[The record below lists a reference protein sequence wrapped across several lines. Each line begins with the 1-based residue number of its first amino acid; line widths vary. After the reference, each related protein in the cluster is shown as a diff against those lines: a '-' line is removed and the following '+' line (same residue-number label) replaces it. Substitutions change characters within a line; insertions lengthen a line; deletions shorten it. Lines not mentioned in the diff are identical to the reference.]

1 MIPIKSPSELDKM
14 RAAGRVVG
22 LLLKE
27 LEKRVKPGVS
37 TGELDAFA
45 RSFIEG
51 HHAVPTFLGYPGR
64 ASKYPASICA
74 SVNEQVVHGI
84 PGDRRLI
91 EGDIIGIDV
100 GATLN
105 GYVGDAARTFAVGKI
120 SDEAARL
127 LKATQEALDKGLSAA
142 RHNGFVG
149 DIGAAV
155 EAHAKSYGLGIV
167 RDYTGHG
174 VGKRLHEPPQIPNYG
189 QRGLGPKLKAG
200 MTLAI
205 EPMLNLGGD
214 KTRELS
220 DGWTV
225 VTADGKLAA
234 HFEDTIIVTDG
245 EPEILTRVA

>member
-27 LEKRVKPGVS
+27 LELRVKPGVS
-37 TGELDAFA
+37 TKELDDFA
-45 RSFIEG
+45 RSFIES
-51 HHAVPTFLGYPGR
+51 HKALPTFLGYPGQYG
-64 ASKYPASICA
+64 KFPASICA

-84 PGDRRLI
+84 PGPRRLN

-105 GYVGDAARTFAVGKI
+105 GYIGDAARTFGVGKI
-120 SDEAARL
+120 SEEAQRL
-127 LKATQEALDKGLSAA
+127 LTATQEALDKGLQAA

-155 EAHAKSYGLGIV
+155 EAHANRFGYGIV

-174 VGKRLHEPPQIPNYG
+174 VGTRLHEPPHIPNYV
-189 QRGLGPKLKAG
+189 QRGKTDQLKAG

-205 EPMLNLGGD
+205 EPMLNMGSG
-214 KTRELS
+214 KTKQLS

-225 VTADGKLAA
+225 VTTDGKLAA

-245 EPEILTRVA
+245 PPEILTRVN

>member
-27 LEKRVKPGVS
+27 LEIRVKPGVS
-37 TGELDAFA
+37 TAELDAFA
-45 RSFIEG
+45 KSFIEG
-51 HHAVPTFLGYPGR
+51 HKAVPTFLGYPGR
-64 ASKYPASICA
+64 TSKYPASICA

-84 PGDRRLI
+84 PGERRLQ

-100 GATLN
+100 GATLD
-105 GYVGDAARTFAVGKI
+105 GFVGDAARTFAVGKI
-120 SDEAARL
+120 SDEARRL
-127 LKATQEALDKGLSAA
+127 LTATQDALDKGLQAA

-155 EAHAKSYGLGIV
+155 EEHAKSLGLGIV

-174 VGKRLHEPPQIPNYG
+174 VGRRLHEPPQIPNYG
-189 QRGLGPKLKAG
+189 RRGNGPKLKAG

-214 KTRELS
+214 RTRELS

-245 EPEILTRVA
+245 PPEILTRVN